1 MQSLNGDGL
10 SLERP
15 EKGTGFPGTGV
26 TGRCGLLYVLCTGA
40 RYTRR
45 AAGELAHGAISTP
58 PLCGF

>member
-10 SLERP
+10 SLEGP

-26 TGRCGLLYVLCTGA
+26 TGRCGLLCIGA

-45 AAGELAHGAISTP
+45 AAGELTHGVIFTP